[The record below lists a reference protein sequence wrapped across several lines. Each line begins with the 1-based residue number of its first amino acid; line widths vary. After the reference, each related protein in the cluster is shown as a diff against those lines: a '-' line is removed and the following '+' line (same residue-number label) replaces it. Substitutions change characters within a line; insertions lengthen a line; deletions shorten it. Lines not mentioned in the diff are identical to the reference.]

1 MNQRELEY
9 ALAKQVPD
17 MARGFTI
24 NTSYGDIV
32 IEAGMASLVAKHLEQ
47 LLREYLQEWQDYDQ
61 VKADRD
67 RHGFSREASL
77 IGENYPPHPTSAPT
91 AVACSAHCD
100 APQCAQAECLPPAA
114 MPPTP
119 GSHQ

>member
-1 MNQRELEY
+1 MNQQDIEY

-32 IEAGMASLVAKHLEQ
+32 IEAGKLANIMARMLAIVLTGR
-47 LLREYLQEWQDYDQ
+47 L
-61 VKADRD
+61 ADERVVDGRD
-67 RHGFSREASL
+67 RHGFSLEANV
-77 IGENYPPHPTSAPT
+77 IGENYPPHPASATT
-91 AVACSAHCD
+91 AAACGAHCG
-100 APQCAQAECLPPAA
+100 APQCSQAECLPPAA